1 MPVVIGNDTITG
13 ISVGGLPSSSVVTN
27 DIADNTIPFSVFSTL
42 MANSK
47 STNGYTYFPSG
58 LIMQWGF
65 RATGAVTSGT
75 LSFNITFPNECLNAE
90 ACEQAINDTGGITS
104 DSFVWRSNPTTSTI
118 GFSIVSG
125 RAGFFW
131 IATGY

>member
-1 MPVVIGNDTITG
+1 MPVVIGNNTITG

-47 STNGYTYFPSG
+47 SANGYTYFPSG
-58 LIMQWGF
+58 LIMQWGY
-65 RATGAVTSGT
+65 RTTGAISSGT
-75 LSFNITFPNECLNAE
+75 LSFNITFPTACLNVQ
-90 ACEQAINDTGGITS
+90 ACEHVTNDSGGSTANAMAWS
-104 DSFVWRSNPTTSTI
+104 GNPTTSTI
-118 GFSIVSG
+118 GFSILSG
-125 RAGFFW
+125 RTGFFW